1 MLSKNNREACDERE
15 ITTPKNALVSYRKD
29 LGYLL
34 SRMQYMQKLYGI
46 RSLAGW
52 FDEASGSSPFG
63 GWSEVDSERDPIRF
77 TGYHAYSS
85 QQDIITRFDQ
95 GRPVSCFRLDNSTT
109 EVHVAY
115 TEGERR
121 GETVTIMTFV
131 FDPSTGF
138 VQDTGSHF
146 CKFWPKLNNDGG
158 DNLTER
164 EVRKEIEQK
173 MSSYAIMLPLIH
185 AEGTAFDQRYTL
197 IYHDWEVLRCD
208 APGGYKGRASL
219 DHNLFENSLSFQ

>member
-1 MLSKNNREACDERE
+1 MLYKNNREARDERE
-15 ITTPKNALVSYRKD
+15 ITTPKSALVSYRKD

-34 SRMQYMQKLYGI
+34 SRMLYMQKLYGI

-52 FDEASGSSPFG
+52 FDEASGSNPFE
-63 GWSEVDSERDPIRF
+63 GWSEVDSESDPIRF

-85 QQDIITRFDQ
+85 QQDIINRFDQ

-131 FDPSTGF
+131 FDPSIGF

-146 CKFWPKLNNDGG
+146 CEFWPKLNNDDG
-158 DNLTER
+158 DMFTKRAVRR
-164 EVRKEIEQK
+164 EMEKGIT
-173 MSSYAIMLPLIH
+173 SYAIMLPLIH

-208 APGGYKGRASL
+208 APGGYKGRAAL
-219 DHNLFENSLSFQ
+219 DHNLFEKALSFE